1 MSAATAAVTWRRG
14 RLAPL
19 RDFVDAVATIMVKEL
34 RSRMRGRR
42 AFVVLTLYLAI
53 LAAIA
58 YGAYLVTA
66 PSARLQGQVDFDP
79 FGVTPLN
86 ASASIGQA
94 IFTLLSLFQLLL
106 VCFIAP
112 AFTAGAISLEREKQT
127 LDLLVS
133 TPLRPGGI
141 VVGKL
146 VAALAFVFL
155 MIVAGLPVSALVLMY
170 GGVTVDDLLRQQVV
184 LFASALGFGAIGLF
198 FSALVKRTQ
207 AATVLTYSSMLA
219 LTIGSVLIY
228 IFWSQMLLRGDAVDA
243 FATNRAPDQL
253 LWVNP
258 GVAMAE
264 VIANTETTG
273 RRDFS
278 RFLYEL
284 RPYSQEIVCQDG
296 VCFPSDEPMPMP
308 VPGIPQGEI
317 FVPEALEKPGRDTG
331 LGGGIGIDD
340 LDAKLM
346 SRVLIADGPAADC
359 PPNARCLP
367 DDAARVPEQQTL
379 LVYSHFWPRFAVTFP
394 GLSVLLTLASMW
406 LVIPSGMRFAFR
418 RRRSE
423 RSPAEGD
430 ATLPGA
436 PVIEPLEG
444 PTDR

>member
-1 MSAATAAVTWRRG
+1 MTAATAGATWRRG
-14 RLAPL
+14 ALAPL

-66 PSARLQGQVDFDP
+66 PNARLQAQVDFDP
-79 FGVTPLN
+79 FAVSSLN

-146 VAALAFVFL
+146 IAALAFVFL

-219 LTIGSVLIY
+219 LTIGSLLIY
-228 IFWSQMLLRGDAVDA
+228 VFWSQMLLRGGAGDA
-243 FATNRAPDQL
+243 FAANRAPDQL

-258 GVAMAE
+258 GIAMAE
-264 VIANTETTG
+264 VIANTESPAG

-278 RFLYEL
+278 DFLYEL
-284 RPYSQEIVCQDG
+284 RPYSEEIVCQDG
-296 VCFPSDEPMPMP
+296 VCVPIDKPMPMP
-308 VPGIPQGEI
+308 GIPRGEI
-317 FVPEALEKPGRDTG
+317 FIPEGLEKPGRDAG
-331 LGGGIGIDD
+331 LGGGVGIAD
-340 LDAKLM
+340 LDAK
-346 SRVLIADGPAADC
+346 IAGVIVVADRPAVDC
-359 PPNARCLP
+359 PPNARCAP
-367 DDAARVPEQQTL
+367 DDAAIQPIQQVSL
-379 LVYSHFWPRFAVTFP
+379 ISDYFWPRFAVTFP
-394 GLSVLLTLASMW
+394 GLSIVLTLASMW
-406 LVIPSGMRFAFR
+406 LVIPPGMRFAFR

-423 RSPAEGD
+423 RSVAEGEV
-430 ATLPGA
+430 TQPGA
-436 PVIEPLEG
+436 PVIEPLHE